1 MAYLWKFLGIKN
13 HSYSWEHRPS
23 RRRWTWGRILG
34 ALAGGAFIL
43 ALIGG
48 TIGFTALAFFKNKY
62 EGIAA
67 GFDLEMVRKMEAA
80 SVLFDR
86 SGREMGKI
94 FIQNRNPVP
103 YEEISPRL
111 VEAVIAAEDVRFY
124 QHDGVD
130 WMGVARAM
138 VENWR
143 QGRIAQGAST
153 VTQQLARNSF
163 EMRERTFERKFIEMF
178 LARRIEGKFSKQE
191 IMEMYLNRVYFG
203 SGLYGADAAA
213 RGYFGKPAADL
224 GIGESAALAGLLRSP
239 QALSPWNNPK
249 ASRNIRD
256 VVLHQMR
263 DQGFITR
270 EQLRAELDAPLSVQP
285 RTNLHRVSYANDLI
299 RQQSIT
305 ALGFEEAMN
314 GGFRIFTTMDLDLQ
328 ETAEKSLLA
337 QLERIESRPG
347 YPHETYANYRAR
359 YSELEKKI
367 DRGDPLTRLPPPK
380 YLQGA
385 LLALDNNN
393 GGILAMV
400 GGRDFRHSEYNRVI
414 QARRPVGTAFTPFV
428 FAAGYENGL
437 PPTTVVDDGCI
448 DNRYVMV
455 GGSTGILGEWGVER
469 AENEY
474 EGQMT
479 AKDALVKGKNAA
491 TVRFGFQ
498 LGLGKLREFAA
509 KLGLKSPL
517 RNYANAFLGSSEM
530 TLAEVTQAYL
540 VFPNQG
546 RKPTDFH
553 IIERIEDADGK
564 VIFQHQSKQER
575 VMSGV
580 SAFQTHLGLEEVITR
595 GTEGLAVSRDGLK
608 NFPVAGKSGT
618 AYSFTDTYF
627 FGYNSRVT
635 VGVWIGF
642 DKPQRIFRGAFGRD
656 LAMPV
661 WARVMN
667 RAAELFPPD
676 PFRRP
681 LEVEA
686 VEICSVSG
694 LAATPKC
701 VHAQG
706 GHEIPTTYI
715 EYLTAAQKPEAICD
729 VHAGGVRSYAKSY
742 QEEDWPRAA
751 PAMDLT
757 LIRPVAVQQP
767 TLLGFN
773 DVYQAVQPGAMRVAR
788 GQEIPVAKALPVEY
802 ADGTTAE
809 VESIGTTEGG
819 IPVAVALPV
828 QPVDGQGQEVRQA
841 GGAGGMLLLERPALE
856 PSQPEPARF

>member
-1 MAYLWKFLGIKN
+1 MGIKN
-13 HSYSWEHRPS
+13 HAYSWERRPS

-34 ALAGGAFIL
+34 ALALGVFLL

-48 TIGFTALAFFKNKY
+48 TVAFTALAFFKNKY

-67 GFDLEMVRKMEAA
+67 GFDLEQVRKMEAA

-86 SGREMGKI
+86 RGREMGKI
-94 FIQNRNPVP
+94 FIQNRNPVD
-103 YEEISPRL
+103 YADLSKHL
-111 VEAVIAAEDVRFY
+111 VEAVIAAEDTRFY
-124 QHDGVD
+124 EHSGVD
-130 WMGVARAM
+130 WVGVTRAM

-143 QGRIAQGAST
+143 RGRIAQGAST

-178 LARRIEGKFSKQE
+178 LARRIEEKFSKQE

-213 RGYFGKPAADL
+213 RGYFGKPASEL
-224 GIGESAALAGLLRSP
+224 SIGEAATLAGLLRSP

-249 ASRNIRD
+249 AARNIRD
-256 VVLHQMR
+256 VVLNQMR

-270 EQLRAELDAPLSVQP
+270 EQLRAELAAPLDVRP

-299 RQQSIT
+299 RQQSIS

-328 ETAEKSLLA
+328 ETSEKVLLE

-347 YPHETYANYRAR
+347 YSHETYAAYRDR

-367 DRGDPLTRLPPPK
+367 DRGDPSTRLPAPK

-385 LLALDNNN
+385 LLALDNPT

-400 GGRDFRHSEYNRVI
+400 GGRDFRHSEYNRAL
-414 QARRPVGTAFTPFV
+414 QARRPAGTAFAPFV

-437 PPTTVVDDGCI
+437 PPNTVVDDGCI
-448 DNRYVMV
+448 DNRFVMV
-455 GGSTGILGEWGVER
+455 GGATGILGEWGVER
-469 AENEY
+469 AENDY

-479 AKDALVKGKNAA
+479 AKEALVRGKNAA

-498 LGLGKLREFAA
+498 LGLTKLREFAA
-509 KLGLKSPL
+509 RLGIKSPL
-517 RNYANAFLGSSEM
+517 RQYANAYLGTSEM
-530 TLAEVTQAYL
+530 TLAELTQSYL

-546 RKPTDFH
+546 RKPSSFH
-553 IIERIEDADGK
+553 IIERIEDGDGK
-564 VIFQHQSKQER
+564 VIFEHKPSQER

-580 SAFQTHLGLEEVITR
+580 AAFQTHLALEEVITR
-595 GTEGLAVSRDGLK
+595 GTDGLPQTRDGLK
-608 NFPVAGKSGT
+608 NFPVAGKNGT
-618 AYSFTDTYF
+618 AYGFTDTYF
-627 FGYNSRVT
+627 FGYSSQVT
-635 VGVWIGF
+635 VGVWVGF

-667 RAAELFPPD
+667 RAAEIFPPG

-701 VHAQG
+701 VHEHG
-706 GHEIPTTYI
+706 GHEVPTTYI
-715 EYLTAAQKPEAICD
+715 EYLTAEQKPESVCD
-729 VHAGGVRSYAKSY
+729 VHAGGVRNYAKTY
-742 QEEDWPRAA
+742 DQEEWPRAA
-751 PAMDLT
+751 PAMDLS
-757 LIRPVAVQQP
+757 LVRPVAVQQP

-773 DVYQAVQPGAMRVAR
+773 DAYQAVQPGMMRMAR
-788 GQEIPVAKALPVEY
+788 GGEIPIAKALPVEY

-809 VESIGTTEGG
+809 AESLGTTEGG
-819 IPVAVALPV
+819 VPVAVAIPV
-828 QPVDGQGQEVRQA
+828 QPSGGEGQEVRQA
-841 GGAGGMLLLERPALE
+841 GGGPGLLLLERPALE
-856 PSQPEPARF
+856 PARPAPARF

>member
-1 MAYLWKFLGIKN
+1 MGIKP
-13 HSYSWEHRPS
+13 HQYSWECRPS
-23 RRRWTWGRILG
+23 KRRWTWGRVLG
-34 ALAGGAFIL
+34 ALAGIFFIL
-43 ALIGG
+43 ALVGG
-48 TIGFTALAFFKNKY
+48 TAAFTAFAFFKNKY
-62 EGIAA
+62 QGIAN

-86 SGREMGKI
+86 TGREMGKI

-103 YEEISPRL
+103 LSEISPNL
-111 VEAVIAAEDVRFY
+111 VQAVIAAEDTRFY
-124 QHDGVD
+124 EHKGVD

-178 LARRIEGKFSKQE
+178 LAQRIEGKFTKDE

-213 RGYFGKPAADL
+213 RGYFGKPAKEL
-224 GIGESAALAGLLRSP
+224 SIGEAATLAGLLRSP
-239 QALSPWNNPK
+239 QALSPWNNPR
-249 ASRNIRD
+249 AARNIRD

-270 EQLRAELDAPLSVQP
+270 EQLRAELAAPLNVRP
-285 RTNLHRVSYANDLI
+285 RTNMHRVSYANDLI
-299 RQQSIT
+299 RQQSIA
-305 ALGFEEAMN
+305 ALGFEQAMN

-328 ETAEKSLLA
+328 EAAEKALLQ
-337 QLERIESRPG
+337 QLDRIESRPG
-347 YPHETYANYRAR
+347 YSHETYAAYRDR

-367 DRGDPLTRLPPPK
+367 DRGDPSTRLPAPK

-385 LLALDNNN
+385 LLALDNAN

-400 GGRDFRHSEYNRVI
+400 GGRDFRHSEYNRAL

-437 PPTTVVDDGCI
+437 SPTTVVDDGCI

-455 GGSTGILGEWGVER
+455 GGATGILGEWGVER
-469 AENEY
+469 SDNDY

-479 AKDALVKGKNAA
+479 AKEALVKGKNAA
-491 TVRFGFQ
+491 TVRFGLQ
-498 LGLGKLREFAA
+498 LGLNKLKEFVAR
-509 KLGLKSPL
+509 LGIKSPL
-517 RNYANAFLGSSEM
+517 RQYANAYLGSSEL
-530 TLAEVTQAYL
+530 TLAEITQAYL

-553 IIERIEDADGK
+553 IIERIENADGK
-564 VIFQHQSKQER
+564 VIYQHKASMER

-580 SAFQTHLGLEEVITR
+580 AAFQTHLALEEVLTR
-595 GTEGLAVSRDGLK
+595 GTEGLAQSRDGLK
-608 NFPVAGKSGT
+608 NFPVAGKNGT
-618 AYSFTDTYF
+618 AYGFTDTYF
-627 FGYNSRVT
+627 FGYNSAVT

-642 DKPQRIFRGAFGRD
+642 DKPQRIYRGAFGRD

-661 WARVMN
+661 WAKVMN
-667 RAAELFPPD
+667 RAAEIFPPA

-686 VEICSVSG
+686 VEVCAVSG

-701 VHAQG
+701 VHEHQG
-706 GHEIPTTYI
+706 QQIPTTYI
-715 EYLTAAQKPEAICD
+715 EYLTAAQKPESICD
-729 VHAGGVRSYAKSY
+729 VHAGGVRSYAQVY
-742 QEEDWPRAA
+742 NEEEWPRAA
-751 PAMDLT
+751 PAMDLS
-757 LIRPVAVQQP
+757 LVRPVAVQQP

-773 DVYQAVQPGAMRVAR
+773 DVYQSVQPGAMRVAR
-788 GQEIPVAKALPVEY
+788 GEEIPVAKALPVEY
-802 ADGTTAE
+802 ADGTTADAGE
-809 VESIGTTEGG
+809 LGTTEGG
-819 IPVAVALPV
+819 VPVAAAIPVQASGGEGA
-828 QPVDGQGQEVRQA
+828 EVRPA
-841 GGAGGMLLLERPALE
+841 GAGPGVMLLERPALE
-856 PSQPEPARF
+856 PAQPAPARF